1 MKKAYFVLIICS
13 LILFI
18 TGLYTYGL
26 FFHFSL
32 PEYGNLNIFN
42 TSLNEHFKNHIF
54 FSIFL
59 GLLPTALYATW
70 KLGKIVDRNKRILST
85 LIILISIGLAIPIR
99 YYMIHLAT
107 RFVGSEMVINT
118 TIVENLRYAQ
128 FMLGGLF
135 FGIIVS
141 WMLFR
146 KKTIK

>member
-1 MKKAYFVLIICS
+1 
-13 LILFI
+13 
-18 TGLYTYGL
+18 
-26 FFHFSL
+26 
-32 PEYGNLNIFN
+32 
-42 TSLNEHFKNHIF
+42 
-54 FSIFL
+54 
-59 GLLPTALYATW
+59 
-70 KLGKIVDRNKRILST
+70 
-85 LIILISIGLAIPIR
+85 
-99 YYMIHLAT
+99 MIHLAT